1 MKDLGWYWGEWA
13 FAYCKEKETKKTK
26 GICAII
32 QVNFFLKK
40 TIKKMDLFE
49 QTYFFLK
56 GNCRRCL

>member
-49 QTYFFLK
+49 QTYFF
-56 GNCRRCL
+56 